1 MSADG
6 TDQGGGTVPR
16 PHGDEEL
23 GRLFPG
29 ESELARRMRSFDW
42 SDSDLGPPGR
52 WPENLRT
59 AVSLCLTSRF
69 PILIWW
75 GPDLNVL
82 YNDAYIPFLGRAKHP
97 SSLGRPGREVWA
109 EIWDTIG
116 PMLEGV
122 RRTGAA
128 TWSDDFLFFFE
139 RDLPREEVHVR
150 FTYGPILA
158 ADGRTVEGVFCP
170 CTEITDEV
178 VGARRL
184 ETLRQLGVK
193 SPESRSVRAACAE
206 AARVLS
212 GDPHDIP
219 FAAIY
224 VVDEAGDG
232 ASLVASAGL
241 PEDHP
246 LPPSASL
253 AAGDATPW
261 PLAAVLRSGRAEE
274 VRDLRRLAGPLPGS
288 PWPEPPSRAVVLPV
302 PAPNHG
308 GLAGLLA
315 LGVSPRRVWDAP
327 YRAFFDLVAG
337 HIGTALADA
346 GAHEAERRRADA
358 LAEIDRAKTAF
369 FSNVSHEFRTPL
381 TLMLG
386 PVEDALAD
394 ADEPLPPGQ
403 RERLETAHRSGLR
416 LLKLVNTLLD
426 FSRIEAGRARA
437 SYEPT
442 DLAALTAELASNFRS
457 ACEKAGLR
465 LVVDCPP
472 LPEPV
477 FVDRDMWEKVVLNL
491 VSNAFKFTL
500 EGEVVVRLGPVGGAV
515 ELSVRDTGTGIP
527 AGELPRIFERFHR
540 VDGARGRTH
549 EGTGI
554 GLALVQELVRLHGGS
569 VRAESTL
576 GRGSTFVVSVPLGN
590 AHLPA
595 DSVGASRP
603 PAATAVGA
611 AAFVEEALRW
621 LPDEEASRASPTA
634 HSAPKSS
641 GLDPA
646 SEGGDSRRPRILWAD
661 DNADMRDYVRR
672 LLEPRYDVEAVPD
685 GEAALAA
692 ARASPPDLV
701 LSDVMLPRRDGFG
714 LLGALRA
721 DPRTATIP
729 VILLSARAG
738 EESRVEGLE
747 AGADDYLVKPFGAR
761 ELLARVHAHLE
772 MDRLRREASR
782 REQALLEGTRAAK
795 ERLEAVL
802 RSISDGFIALD
813 RDWRYVSVNDRAC
826 ESMGMRRE
834 EILGRRIWDLYPD
847 TVGTRFEAELRRA
860 AAGRETRVFEYYYP
874 ERDRWYEN
882 RAYPSEDGLSIF
894 FAEITERRRAEAE
907 RERLALL
914 VENSNDFIGICDL
927 RGFPTFANPAA
938 LRMVGLDSLEQ
949 VRGSAIEAFFFP
961 EDRAFVMD
969 DLVPRIIR
977 EGQAKAE
984 IRFRHFVTGE
994 PIWTLFTAFAVSDAS
1009 GELVALATVSRDV
1022 TEERRARLALAESE
1036 ARLAAELAVMKRL
1049 QELSTRL
1056 VKHGDGAGLLPE
1068 IVDAAIGIT
1077 AADMGNVQLYDG
1089 ASDSLRIVAS
1099 RGFRPEDLELFAV
1112 IRRGE
1117 STCGTAL
1124 ERGERVVVG
1133 DVTASPIFA
1142 GKPILDAVLAA
1153 GIRALQSTPLIS
1165 RSGRL
1170 VGMLSTHFRSPR
1182 SPAERDLRILDL
1194 LARQA
1199 ADWIERTQAEAALRE
1214 SEARFRNMA
1223 DHAPVMIWV
1232 TDPTGACNYVNERW
1246 CDFTGTPPE
1255 KSFDFGWLDSV
1266 HPDDREKAGS
1276 AFRSANARNEAFRVE
1291 YRLRRHDGAYRWVID
1306 SAAPRF
1312 APDGAYLGYIGSVL
1326 DVTDEKRAEEE
1337 IRRARDELDLR
1348 VRERTA
1354 ALSEALAALGRQEE
1368 VRKELLRR
1376 VVTVQEDERRRISR
1390 ELHDQM
1396 GQQLTALMLRLR
1408 LAKDSAGEDSPL
1420 QEQLRWLEGHAALIS
1435 RDVHRV
1441 ALELRPTA
1449 LDDLGLPEA
1458 LAHYADEWTRRS
1470 GVAAE
1475 LRVNGLGEGRLPPLV
1490 ETTIYRAV
1498 QEAMTNVLKHA
1509 GATRVV
1515 VTLNRLKDSASVII
1529 EDDGRGFDG
1538 EGAMESDSRA
1548 RLGLLGMKE
1557 RVAFAGG
1564 TLAIESSPG
1573 AGTSVLIRIP
1583 IQSSEEG
1590 PR

>member
-1 MSADG
+1 M
-6 TDQGGGTVPR
+6 
-16 PHGDEEL
+16 
-23 GRLFPG
+23 
-29 ESELARRMRSFDW
+29 
-42 SDSDLGPPGR
+42 
-52 WPENLRT
+52 
-59 AVSLCLTSRF
+59 
-69 PILIWW
+69 
-75 GPDLNVL
+75 
-82 YNDAYIPFLGRAKHP
+82 
-97 SSLGRPGREVWA
+97 
-109 EIWDTIG
+109 
-116 PMLEGV
+116 
-122 RRTGAA
+122 
-128 TWSDDFLFFFE
+128 
-139 RDLPREEVHVR
+139 
-150 FTYGPILA
+150 
-158 ADGRTVEGVFCP
+158 
-170 CTEITDEV
+170 
-178 VGARRL
+178 
-184 ETLRQLGVK
+184 
-193 SPESRSVRAACAE
+193 
-206 AARVLS
+206 
-212 GDPHDIP
+212 
-219 FAAIY
+219 
-224 VVDEAGDG
+224 
-232 ASLVASAGL
+232 
-241 PEDHP
+241 
-246 LPPSASL
+246 
-253 AAGDATPW
+253 
-261 PLAAVLRSGRAEE
+261 
-274 VRDLRRLAGPLPGS
+274 
-288 PWPEPPSRAVVLPV
+288 
-302 PAPNHG
+302 
-308 GLAGLLA
+308 
-315 LGVSPRRVWDAP
+315 
-327 YRAFFDLVAG
+327 
-337 HIGTALADA
+337 
-346 GAHEAERRRADA
+346 
-358 LAEIDRAKTAF
+358 
-369 FSNVSHEFRTPL
+369 
-381 TLMLG
+381 
-386 PVEDALAD
+386 
-394 ADEPLPPGQ
+394 
-403 RERLETAHRSGLR
+403 
-416 LLKLVNTLLD
+416 
-426 FSRIEAGRARA
+426 
-437 SYEPT
+437 
-442 DLAALTAELASNFRS
+442 
-457 ACEKAGLR
+457 
-465 LVVDCPP
+465 
-472 LPEPV
+472 
-477 FVDRDMWEKVVLNL
+477 
-491 VSNAFKFTL
+491 
-500 EGEVVVRLGPVGGAV
+500 
-515 ELSVRDTGTGIP
+515 
-527 AGELPRIFERFHR
+527 PRIFERFHR
-540 VDGARGRTH
+540 VEGARGRTH

-576 GRGSTFVVSVPLGN
+576 GRGSTFVVSVPLGD

-595 DSVGASRP
+595 DRIGASRP

-621 LPDEEASRASPTA
+621 LPDEEASRVPEHRRDARERPDG

-701 LSDVMLPRRDGFG
+701 LSDVMMPRLDGFG
-714 LLGALRA
+714 LLRRA
-721 DPRTATIP
+721 AGRPPRRATIP

-813 RDWRYVSVNDRAC
+813 RDWRYASVNDRAC

-961 EDRAFVMD
+961 EDRAFVMG

-1036 ARLAAELAVMKRL
+1036 GRLAAELAVMKRL

-1153 GIRALQSTPLIS
+1153 GIRALLSTPLIS

-1170 VGMLSTHFRSPR
+1170 VGMLSTHYRSPR

-1232 TDPTGACNYVNERW
+1232 TGPTGACNYVNERW

-1291 YRLRRHDGAYRWVID
+1291 YRLRRHDGDYRWVID

-1408 LAKDSAGEDSPL
+1408 LAKDAAGEDSPL

-1458 LAHYADEWTRRS
+1458 LAQYADEWTRRS

-1529 EDDGRGFDG
+1529 EDDGKGFDG

-1548 RLGLLGMKE
+1548 RLGLLGMRE

>member
-1 MSADG
+1 MSADD
-6 TDQGGGTVPR
+6 TDQGGGAVSR
-16 PHGDEEL
+16 PGGDEEL

-29 ESELARRMRSFDW
+29 ESELARRMRAFDW
-42 SDSDLGPPGR
+42 SGSDLGPPGR
-52 WPENLRT
+52 WPANLRT

-75 GPDLNVL
+75 GPDLRVL
-82 YNDAYIPFLGRAKHP
+82 YNDAYIPFLGRSKHP

-128 TWSDDFLFFFE
+128 TWSGDLQFFFE

-158 ADGRTVEGVFCP
+158 SDGRTVEGVFCP
-170 CTEITDEV
+170 CTEITDAV

-193 SPESRSVRAACAE
+193 SPESRSFRAACAE

-224 VVDEAGDG
+224 VVDEAGEG

-246 LPPSASL
+246 LPPSAST
-253 AAGDATPW
+253 AAGDAAPW
-261 PLAAVLRSGRAEE
+261 PLAAVLRSGRPEE
-274 VRDLRRLAGPLPGS
+274 VRDLRWLAGPLPGS
-288 PWPEPPSRAVVLPV
+288 PWPEPPRHAVVLPI

-346 GAHEAERRRADA
+346 NAHEAERRRAEA
-358 LAEIDRAKTAF
+358 LAEIDRAKTVF

-394 ADEPLPPGQ
+394 AGEPLPPGQ
-403 RERLETAHRSGLR
+403 RVRLEAAHRGGLR

-437 SYEPT
+437 SREPT

-457 ACEKAGLR
+457 ACEQAGLR

-491 VSNAFKFTL
+491 ISNAFKFTF
-500 EGEVVVRLGPVGGAV
+500 EGEVVVRLAPVGGEV

-527 AGELPRIFERFHR
+527 AVDLPRIFERFHR
-540 VDGARGRTH
+540 VEGARGRTH

-554 GLALVQELVRLHGGS
+554 GLALVQELIQLHGGS
-569 VRAESTL
+569 VRAESTP
-576 GRGSTFVVSVPLGN
+576 GRGSTFVASVPLGK

-595 DSVGASRP
+595 DSVGTARP
-603 PAATAVGA
+603 PAATAAGA
-611 AAFVEEALRW
+611 AAFVEEAIRW
-621 LPDEEASRASPTA
+621 LPDEEASRVPPAARP
-634 HSAPKSS
+634 APRSS
-641 GLDPA
+641 GPGPA
-646 SEGGDSRRPRILWAD
+646 DQGGGPGRPRILWAD

-672 LLEPRYDVEAVPD
+672 LLEPRYDVEAVAD

-701 LSDVMLPRRDGFG
+701 LSDLMLPRRDGFG

-721 DPRTATIP
+721 DPRTSTIP

-761 ELLARVHAHLE
+761 ELLARVHSHLE
-772 MDRLRREASR
+772 MARLRREASR
-782 REQALLEGTRAAK
+782 REQALLEETRAAM

-802 RSISDGFIALD
+802 RSISDGFVALD

-847 TVGTRFEAELRRA
+847 TVGTPFEAELWRA

-882 RAYPSEDGLSIF
+882 RAYPSEDGLSVF
-894 FAEITERRRAEAE
+894 FAEITGRRRAEAE

-927 RGFPTFANPAA
+927 RGFPTFTNPAA
-938 LRMVGLDSLEQ
+938 LRIAGLDSLEE
-949 VRGSAIEAFFFP
+949 VGGSTIDAFFFP
-961 EDRAFVMD
+961 EDRAFVMN
-969 DLVPRIIR
+969 DLLPRIIR

-984 IRFRHFVTGE
+984 IRFRNFATGE
-994 PIWTLFTAFAVSDAS
+994 AIWVLFSSFAVADAS
-1009 GELVALATVSRDV
+1009 GKLVALATVSRDV
-1022 TEERRARLALAESE
+1022 TEERRARLALAEGE
-1036 ARLAAELAVMKRL
+1036 ERLAAELAVMKRL

-1056 VKHGDGAGLLPE
+1056 VEQGDEAGLLPE

-1077 AADMGNVQLYDG
+1077 AADMGNIQLYDR

-1099 RGFRPEDLELFAV
+1099 RGFRPEHLELFAV
-1112 IRRGE
+1112 IHRGE

-1124 ERGERVVVG
+1124 ERGERVEVG
-1133 DVTASPIFA
+1133 DVTDSAIFA
-1142 GKPILDAVLAA
+1142 GKPILAAVLAA
-1153 GIRALQSTPLIS
+1153 GIRALLSTPLIS

-1170 VGMLSTHFRSPR
+1170 VGMLSTHYRSAR
-1182 SPAERDLRILDL
+1182 SPADRDLPILDL

-1214 SEARFRNMA
+1214 SEARFRNLA

-1232 TDPTGACNYVNERW
+1232 TGPTGACNYVNQRW
-1246 CDFTGTPPE
+1246 CDFTGTPLE
-1255 KSFDFGWLDSV
+1255 ENFDFGWLDSV
-1266 HPDDREKAGS
+1266 HPDDREKAG
-1276 AFRSANARNEAFRVE
+1276 AGFRSANGKNEAFRVE
-1291 YRLRRHDGAYRWVID
+1291 YRVRRHDGSYRWVID

-1312 APDGAYLGYIGSVL
+1312 APGGTYLGYVGSVL

-1337 IRRARDELDLR
+1337 VRRARDELDLR

-1376 VVTVQEDERRRISR
+1376 VVTAQEDERRRISR

-1420 QEQLRWLEGHAALIS
+1420 REQLRWLETHAALIS
-1435 RDVHRV
+1435 QDVHRV

-1509 GATRVV
+1509 EATRVV

-1529 EDDGRGFDG
+1529 EDDGGGFDG
-1538 EGAMESDSRA
+1538 EVAMESDSRA
-1548 RLGLLGMKE
+1548 RLGLLGMNE

-1564 TLAIESSPG
+1564 TLAIESNPG

-1583 IQSSEEG
+1583 IVSSEEG